1 MMDLVEDINSSLI
14 PITQACNALGISR
27 ATMYRRTTP
36 PNPPSYSVRPPNPRR
51 LGENERQTILDVLH
65 SEQFVDQ
72 PPPEI
77 YAALL
82 SQGVYMASIRT
93 MYRLLAQQGESR
105 ERRAQRAPVKHVKPT
120 LTATAPNQVWTWDIT
135 KLRTVIPGV
144 IFSLYVIIDLFSRMV
159 VGWLLAERE
168 NASHAERLF
177 ADTIARHGIAPGAL
191 TVHADR
197 GSPMRSDDLAQL
209 FGVLGVARSFSRPHV
224 SDDNA
229 FSEAQFKTLKYQPDY
244 PGRFASLT
252 HARAWCQEFIG
263 WFNEHHQHS
272 GIALFTPA
280 DVFYGRVEEV
290 AARRQTALDAAFA
303 AHPERF
309 PNGPPVVKRPP
320 EAVHINPLPVE
331 GEASND
337 MATDREKKM
346 VPHAAAQAPRHEAPN
361 PETENHA
368 PTDATTTNVRAA
380 RAKEKITRHAA
391 AKTPRHDA
399 PNLETGNALPTE
411 KENTS
416 HAAAR
421 TPRRETS
428 AAAVN
433 PLPS

>member
-1 MMDLVEDINSSLI
+1 MDFIEDSDSPSIPLVH
-14 PITQACNALGISR
+14 ACNALGISR
-27 ATMYRRTTP
+27 ATMYRRTTCEK
-36 PNPPSYSVRPPNPRR
+36 PPSYSVRPPNPRR

-72 PPPEI
+72 PPPEV
-77 YAALL
+77 YATLL

-93 MYRLLAQQGESR
+93 MYRVLAEQGESR
-105 ERRAQRAPVKHVKPT
+105 ERRAQRAPMKHVKPT

-135 KLRTVIPGV
+135 KLRSVIPGAM
-144 IFSLYVIIDLFSRMV
+144 FSLYVIIDLFSRMV
-159 VGWLLAERE
+159 VGWLLAECE
-168 NASHAERLF
+168 NAAHAERLF
-177 ADTIARHGIAPGAL
+177 ADAITRHGIAPGAL

-209 FGVLGVARSFSRPHV
+209 LATLGVARSFSRPHV

-244 PGRFASLT
+244 PGRFASLM

-290 AARRQTALDAAFA
+290 AKRRQTALDEAFA

-309 PNGPPVVKRPP
+309 PNGKPVAKRPP

-331 GEASND
+331 ADASNVI
-337 MATDREKKM
+337 AAGAEKKM
-346 VPHAAAQAPRHEAPN
+346 APR
-361 PETENHA
+361 
-368 PTDATTTNVRAA
+368 
-380 RAKEKITRHAA
+380 AA
-391 AKTPRHDA
+391 AKTPQHEP
-399 PNLETGNALPTE
+399 PNPETGNLAPIK
-411 KENTS
+411 KENAP

-421 TPRRETS
+421 TPRRETRV
-428 AAAVN
+428 AAVN
-433 PLPS
+433 ALPS

>member
-1 MMDLVEDINSSLI
+1 MMDLVEDINSPSI
-14 PITQACNALGISR
+14 PITQACSALGISR

-36 PNPPSYSVRPPNPRR
+36 ANPPSYSVRPPNPRR
-51 LGENERQTILDVLH
+51 LGESERQAILDVLH
-65 SEQFVDQ
+65 SDQFVDQ
-72 PPPEI
+72 PPPEV

-93 MYRLLAQQGESR
+93 MYRLLAERGESR
-105 ERRAQRAPVKHVKPT
+105 ERRAQRAPMKHVKPT

-159 VGWLLAERE
+159 VGWLLAECE
-168 NASHAERLF
+168 NAAHAERLF

-244 PGRFASLT
+244 PGQFASYA

-280 DVFYGRVEEV
+280 DVFYGRVEVV

-309 PNGPPVVKRPP
+309 PNGRPVVKRPP

-331 GEASND
+331 TDASNA
-337 MATDREKKM
+337 MAAEAKKKM
-346 VPHAAAQAPRHEAPN
+346 APRAAAKTPRHEAPN
-361 PETENHA
+361 PETENLS
-368 PTDATTTNVRAA
+368 PTVATTTNVVTA
-380 RAKEKITRHAA
+380 RAMENIARHAA

-399 PNLETGNALPTE
+399 PNLETRNLSPTK
-411 KENTS
+411 KENAS

-428 AAAVN
+428 ATAGN

>member
-1 MMDLVEDINSSLI
+1 MMDLVEELDSPTI
-14 PITQACNALGISR
+14 PIVQACNALGISR

-36 PNPPSYSVRPPNPRR
+36 PNPPSYSSRPPNPRR
-51 LGENERQTILDVLH
+51 LGEDERQAILDVLH

-72 PPPEI
+72 PPPEV

-93 MYRLLAQQGESR
+93 MYRVLAALGESR
-105 ERRAQRAPVKHVKPT
+105 ERRAQRAPMKHVKPT
-120 LTATAPNQVWTWDIT
+120 LTATAPNEVWTWDIT
-135 KLRTVIPGV
+135 KLRSVVPGV
-144 IFSLYVIIDLFSRMV
+144 MYCLYMIIDLFSRMV
-159 VGWLLAERE
+159 VGWLLAEHE
-168 NASHAERLF
+168 NAGHAERLF

-197 GSPMRSDDLAQL
+197 GSPMKSEDLAQL
-209 FGVLGVARSFSRPHV
+209 FAVLGVARSFSRPHV

-244 PGRFASLT
+244 PGRFTSFV

-263 WFNEHHQHS
+263 WFNEQHQHS
-272 GIALFTPA
+272 GIALFTPV

-290 AARRQTALDAAFA
+290 AKRRQAALDEAFA

-309 PNGPPVVKRPP
+309 PNGPPLAKRPP
-320 EAVHINPLPVE
+320 AAVHINPLPVE
-331 GEASND
+331 AEASSVV
-337 MATDREKKM
+337 AAGAEKEM
-346 VPHAAAQAPRHEAPN
+346 APR
-361 PETENHA
+361 
-368 PTDATTTNVRAA
+368 
-380 RAKEKITRHAA
+380 AA
-391 AKTPRHDA
+391 AKTPQHEP
-399 PNLETGNALPTE
+399 PNPGTENVSPTK
-411 KENTS
+411 KENAP

-421 TPRRETS
+421 TPRRETR

>member
-1 MMDLVEDINSSLI
+1 MMDLVEELDSPSI
-14 PITQACNALGISR
+14 PIVQACHALGINR
-27 ATMYRRTTP
+27 ATMYRRTSP

-72 PPPEI
+72 PPPEV
-77 YAALL
+77 YATLL

-93 MYRLLAQQGESR
+93 MYRLLAAQGESR
-105 ERRAQRAPVKHVKPT
+105 ERRAQRAPMKHVKPT

-135 KLRTVIPGV
+135 KLRSVIPGV

-168 NASHAERLF
+168 SAAHAERLF
-177 ADTIARHGIAPGAL
+177 TDTIARHGIAPGAL

-209 FGVLGVARSFSRPHV
+209 LATLGVARSFSRPHV

-244 PGRFASLT
+244 PGQFASLM

-263 WFNEHHQHS
+263 WFNEQHQHS
-272 GIALFTPA
+272 GIALYTPA

-309 PNGPPVVKRPP
+309 PNGPPFAKRPP
-320 EAVHINPLPVE
+320 AAVHINPLPIAD
-331 GEASND
+331 GND
-337 MATDREKKM
+337 VMATGAEKKM
-346 VPHAAAQAPRHEAPN
+346 AP
-361 PETENHA
+361 
-368 PTDATTTNVRAA
+368 
-380 RAKEKITRHAA
+380 HAA
-391 AKTPRHDA
+391 AKTPRHEPPNPGTENLSPTEATTSAVMAAGAEEKITRLAAAKTPRQDA
-399 PNLETGNALPTE
+399 PNLETGNLLPTK
-411 KENTS
+411 KENAP

-421 TPRRETS
+421 TPRRETR

-433 PLPS
+433 TMPS

>member
-1 MMDLVEDINSSLI
+1 MMDLVEELDSPLI
-14 PITQACNALGISR
+14 PIVQACNALGISR

-65 SEQFVDQ
+65 SEPFVDQ
-72 PPPEI
+72 PPPEV
-77 YAALL
+77 YATLL

-93 MYRLLAQQGESR
+93 MYRVLAAQGESR
-105 ERRAQRAPVKHVKPT
+105 ERRAQRAPMKHVKPT
-120 LTATAPNQVWTWDIT
+120 LTATAPNEVWTWDIT
-135 KLRTVIPGV
+135 KLRSIIPGV
-144 IFSLYVIIDLFSRMV
+144 VFSLYVIIDLFSRMV
-159 VGWLLAERE
+159 VGWLLAECE
-168 NASHAERLF
+168 SAAHAERLF

-209 FGVLGVARSFSRPHV
+209 LATLGVARSFSRPHV

-244 PGRFASLT
+244 PGQFASFA

-263 WFNEHHQHS
+263 WFNEYHQHS

-290 AARRQTALDAAFA
+290 AARRQTALDEAFA

-309 PNGPPVVKRPP
+309 PNGPPVAKRPP

-331 GEASND
+331 AEASN
-337 MATDREKKM
+337 ATPAGAEKKM
-346 VPHAAAQAPRHEAPN
+346 APRAAAQAPQHEPPN
-361 PETENHA
+361 LETGNLA
-368 PTDATTTNVRAA
+368 PTATSSTDVMAA
-380 RAKEKITRHAA
+380 RAKEKIARHAA

-399 PNLETGNALPTE
+399 PNLETGNLSPTE
-411 KENTS
+411 KKNTS

-428 AAAVN
+428 ATAVN

>member
-1 MMDLVEDINSSLI
+1 MMDLIEDIDSPTLSI
-14 PITQACNALGISR
+14 VQACHALGISR

-36 PNPPSYSVRPPNPRR
+36 PNPPSYSVRAPSPRKI
-51 LGENERQTILDVLH
+51 GGNERQTILDVLH

-72 PPPEI
+72 PPSEV
-77 YAALL
+77 YATLL

-93 MYRLLAQQGESR
+93 MYRVLAELGESR
-105 ERRAQRAPVKHVKPT
+105 ERRAQRAPMRHVKPT
-120 LTATAPNQVWTWDIT
+120 LTAMAPNQVWTWDIT
-135 KLRTVIPGV
+135 KLRSVIPGV
-144 IFSLYVIIDLFSRMV
+144 MFSLYVIIDLFSRMV
-159 VGWLLAERE
+159 VGWLLAECE
-168 NASHAERLF
+168 SAAHAERLF
-177 ADTIARHGIAPGAL
+177 AGTIARHGIAPGAL

-209 FGVLGVARSFSRPHV
+209 LATLGVARSFSRPHV

-244 PGRFASLT
+244 PGQFASFM

-263 WFNEHHQHS
+263 WFNEKHQHS
-272 GIALFTPA
+272 GIALYTPA
-280 DVFYGRVEEV
+280 EVFYGRVEEV
-290 AARRQTALDAAFA
+290 AARRQTALDEAFA

-309 PNGPPVVKRPP
+309 PHGRPVAKKPP

-331 GEASND
+331 AEASNVI
-337 MATDREKKM
+337 AAGAEKKTA
-346 VPHAAAQAPRHEAPN
+346 PPAAAQAPRHEAPN
-361 PETENHA
+361 PETENLA
-368 PTDATTTNVRAA
+368 PTTTNSTNVMAA

-399 PNLETGNALPTE
+399 PNLETAIVSPT
-411 KENTS
+411 KKKNTS

-428 AAAVN
+428 ATAVN

>member
-1 MMDLVEDINSSLI
+1 MMDLVEDIDSSALSI
-14 PITQACNALGISR
+14 VQACNALGVNR

-51 LGENERQTILDVLH
+51 LGEYERQGILDVLH

-72 PPPEI
+72 PPPEV
-77 YAALL
+77 YATLL

-93 MYRLLAQQGESR
+93 MYRVLAAQGESR
-105 ERRAQRAPVKHVKPT
+105 ERRAQRAPMKHVKPT

-135 KLRTVIPGV
+135 KLRSIIPGV

-159 VGWLLAERE
+159 VGWLLAEQE
-168 NASHAERLF
+168 SAAHAERLF
-177 ADTIARHGIAPGAL
+177 AETIARHGIAPGAL

-209 FGVLGVARSFSRPHV
+209 LATLGVARSFSRPHV

-229 FSEAQFKTLKYQPDY
+229 FSEAQFKTMKYQPDY
-244 PGRFASLT
+244 PGQFASFA
-252 HARAWCQEFIG
+252 HSRAWCQEFIG

-272 GIALFTPA
+272 GIALYTPA
-280 DVFYGRVEEV
+280 DVYHGRVEEV

-309 PNGPPVVKRPP
+309 PNGPPVAKRPP
-320 EAVHINPLPVE
+320 KAVHINPLPVE
-331 GEASND
+331 ADASNVI
-337 MATDREKKM
+337 AAGAEKKM
-346 VPHAAAQAPRHEAPN
+346 APPAAAQAPRHEAPN
-361 PETENHA
+361 PETGNLA
-368 PTDATTTNVRAA
+368 PTAMSSTDAMAA

-399 PNLETGNALPTE
+399 PNHETGNALPTE

-428 AAAVN
+428 ATAVN